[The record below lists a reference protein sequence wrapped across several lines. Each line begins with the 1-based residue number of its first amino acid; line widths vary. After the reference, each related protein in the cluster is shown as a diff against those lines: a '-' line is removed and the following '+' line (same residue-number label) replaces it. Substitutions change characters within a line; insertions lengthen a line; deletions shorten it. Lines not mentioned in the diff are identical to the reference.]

1 VEGLRQAAC
10 AGCRSIFFICRRCD
24 RGQIYCGIACRMRGR
39 QQARARANARHQS
52 SEEGRADHRDRQR
65 AYMSR
70 RRSMTDTGSVRHA
83 WEGKVRGAG
92 ESPAP
97 EVPHVHPSERTDG
110 ADQQREPGL
119 GDGPLRAGHAQGA
132 APPGEPSAPAR
143 DADLARSAGALLRCA
158 PARCAVCGV
167 RGSFLRTGLSDGFGF
182 GIDTLHYEVEIAA
195 SPAKPRRGVGR
206 FHDVRRLRA
215 VDGDE
220 L

>member
-1 VEGLRQAAC
+1 
-10 AGCRSIFFICRRCD
+10 
-24 RGQIYCGIACRMRGR
+24 MRGR

-110 ADQQREPGL
+110 ADQ
-119 GDGPLRAGHAQGA
+119 
-132 APPGEPSAPAR
+132 
-143 DADLARSAGALLRCA
+143 
-158 PARCAVCGV
+158 
-167 RGSFLRTGLSDGFGF
+167 
-182 GIDTLHYEVEIAA
+182 
-195 SPAKPRRGVGR
+195 
-206 FHDVRRLRA
+206 
-215 VDGDE
+215 
-220 L
+220 